1 MGVGAGAV
9 VVLQLLQRRPSLA
22 EAALGQGPLGELPRV
37 LSRVTGTVPLP
48 MAELVVAGF
57 LVRQGVGMW
66 KDLREIGPGPA
77 RGRWVLAS
85 AGTRLGQ
92 DLGILT
98 ALFVLLWG
106 AHYARPELSARIGLS
121 HAGAVDVAELERLS
135 TLAVAE
141 ANRWY
146 LELHGTPDSGA
157 PTPSPPKAE
166 LRRELEQGWEAVTRR
181 WGLPERSA
189 RDHGPSKSF
198 VAGSVLRR
206 FGVAGMYFPFTGE
219 SLVLPNLP
227 GSDLA
232 RTLAHEMA
240 HQRGW
245 ARESDANAL
254 AFLVTRESEHSGVQY
269 SAALFLQGQ
278 LLTALAASDPEVA
291 RTVASQRLP
300 GVRRDLEARARFWE
314 AAHGWTALVG
324 RTLNDAMLR
333 AHGVP
338 EGVAS
343 YQGSVGILVALARAE
358 GTGVL
363 FSVPTAAELPCSSMD
378 LPGASG
384 GS

>member
-9 VVLQLLQRRPSLA
+9 VALQLLQRRPSLA
-22 EAALGQGPLGELPRV
+22 ETMLGQGPLGELPRM

-48 MAELVVAGF
+48 VAELVVAGF
-57 LVRQGVGMW
+57 LVRQGVGVW
-66 KDLREIGPGPA
+66 RDLREIGPGPGQ
-77 RGRWVLAS
+77 GRWVLAS

-106 AHYARPELSARIGLS
+106 AHYARPELPVRIGLDQ
-121 HAGAVDVAELERLS
+121 AGAVDLTELARLS
-135 TLAVAE
+135 ALAVAE
-141 ANRWY
+141 ANQWY
-146 LELHGTPDSGA
+146 LELHGMPDAGV
-157 PTPSPPKAE
+157 PTPPPAAAE
-166 LRRELEQGWEAVTRR
+166 LRWELEQGWEAVTRR
-181 WGLPERSA
+181 WALPRRSA

-219 SLVLPNLP
+219 SLVLPDLP
-227 GSDLA
+227 GSDLP
-232 RTLAHEMA
+232 RTKAHEMA

-254 AFLVTRESEHSGVQY
+254 AFLVTRESTHPAIRY

-278 LLTALAASDPEVA
+278 LLAALAGSDLELA
-291 RTVASQRLP
+291 RTVASRRLP
-300 GVRRDLEARARFWE
+300 GVRRDLEERARFWE
-314 AAHGWTALVG
+314 SAHGWTVRVG

-338 EGVAS
+338 DGVAS

-358 GTGVL
+358 GAGVL
-363 FSVPTAAELPCSSMD
+363 FSAPAAAEVPAPPMD